1 MPVEIPFSQ
10 LGRGL
15 TSAEAD
21 GSLSR
26 QFGLKPVRDHQL
38 GKTQIEPWSVRY
50 VHPPLSTSNLNSP
63 RQSLRQEVQRPFRR

>member
-38 GKTQIEPWSVRY
+38 GKTQIEPWSVRF
-50 VHPPLSTSNLNSP
+50 VHPPLSSSNSRISCRPSP
-63 RQSLRQEVQRPFRR
+63 AQPAQRIRC